1 MSELL
6 LLVGGR
12 RYSGWKSVRVTR
24 SIESLAG
31 SFELEVSD
39 RWGEQDEPWP
49 IVEEDA
55 CRVEIDGA
63 VVIDGYIDR
72 RSLQL
77 SGTSRSLS
85 YAGRDRAAALVDS
98 SAILDKWTFRNA
110 TVLDVARKVAE
121 PFGVRVSLQAGVTL
135 PKPQRKLV
143 VNPGDSPYE
152 AIRRAAAASGI
163 LAVSD
168 GAGGILLA
176 RSGTARAQTPLLEG
190 QNVLAASVDYDASE
204 RFSRYVVATQVAGT
218 DQAAGPATRIR
229 AEATDQAIR
238 RTNRVLLV
246 QPEAGVTTDYA
257 RQRADWEARIRAARA
272 ETVTVVVQGWRQARA
287 GLWPLN
293 ALVMV
298 RVPGIGV
305 DGIMLTSEV
314 EHSISE
320 GGEVTQLRLVRPDA
334 FTPEP
339 EAIVKVSSG
348 GAWKELR
355 AGATPEPFSGAF
367 GR

>member
-1 MSELL
+1 MSDLV

-12 RYSGWKSVRVTR
+12 RYAGWKSVRVTR

-31 SFELEVSD
+31 SFDLEVSD
-39 RWGEQDEPWP
+39 RWGGQDEPWP
-49 IVEEDA
+49 IREEDA
-55 CRVEIDGA
+55 CRVEIDGT
-63 VVIDGYIDR
+63 VVIDGYVDR
-72 RSLQL
+72 RSL
-77 SGTSRSLS
+77 SISATSRSLS

-121 PFGVRVSLQAGVTL
+121 PFGVRVSLQAGVVL

-143 VNPGDSPYE
+143 VNPGDSAYD
-152 AIRRAAAASGI
+152 AIRRAAAASGV

-168 GAGGILLA
+168 GSGGILLA
-176 RSGTARAQTPLLEG
+176 RAGRTRAATSLIEG

-218 DQAAGPATRIR
+218 DQASGPATRIR
-229 AEATDQAIR
+229 AEATDQAIQ
-238 RTNRVLLV
+238 RTDRVLLV
-246 QPEAGVTTDYA
+246 QPEAGVTTEYA

-272 ETVTVVVQGWRQARA
+272 ETVTVVVHGWRQARG

-293 ALVMV
+293 ALVSV
-298 RVPGIGV
+298 RVPAIGV
-305 DGIMLTSEV
+305 RGDMLIAEL

-348 GAWKELR
+348 GAWKELER
-355 AGATPEPFSGAF
+355 GAL
-367 GR
+367 